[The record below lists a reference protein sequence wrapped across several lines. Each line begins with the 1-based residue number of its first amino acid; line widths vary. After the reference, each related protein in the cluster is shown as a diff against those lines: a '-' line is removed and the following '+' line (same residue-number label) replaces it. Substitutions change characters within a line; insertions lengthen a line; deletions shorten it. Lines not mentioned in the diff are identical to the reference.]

1 MEATNLKAVEGS
13 VAAQQ
18 SGSHTGCVELAAT
31 GLVTM
36 TPNQAIRL
44 AQQLMAHAKEAAEN

>member
-1 MEATNLKAVEGS
+1 MEATSLKAVEGS

-18 SGSHTGCVELAAT
+18 SSSHTGCVELAAT

-44 AQQLMAHAKEAAEN
+44 AEQLMAHAKEAAEN